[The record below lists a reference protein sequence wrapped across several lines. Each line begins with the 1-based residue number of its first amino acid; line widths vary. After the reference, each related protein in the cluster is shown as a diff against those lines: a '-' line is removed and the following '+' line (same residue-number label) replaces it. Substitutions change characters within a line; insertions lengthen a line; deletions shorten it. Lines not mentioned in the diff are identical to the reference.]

1 MNRLSEL
8 TDILKKALNWNKA
21 RLTCFTQMLMALFA
35 VRTVNLRAL
44 AVACVG
50 SAEIDSKYKRLKRFF
65 SSFQIDRSVI
75 ARKVLTV
82 TSQNSIFLLLD

>member
-44 AVACVG
+44 ACVG

-65 SSFQIDRSVI
+65 SSFKLI
-75 ARKVLTV
+75 AR
-82 TSQNSIFLLLD
+82 